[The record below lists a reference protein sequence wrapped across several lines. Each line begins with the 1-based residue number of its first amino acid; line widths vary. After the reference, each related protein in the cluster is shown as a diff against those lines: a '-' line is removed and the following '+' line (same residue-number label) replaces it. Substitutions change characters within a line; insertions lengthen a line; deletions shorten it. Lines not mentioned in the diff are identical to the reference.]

1 MTLQNTTAIAYA
13 LRKDKLFVGYLIG
26 AMHYSFNPQEYQ
38 NIKNKLKPIIQD
50 CSIVFLECDLPH
62 STQMGLGYEKA
73 VKEILETD
81 YPTTQL
87 AHFETLLLQ
96 KAMLLSSLW
105 LGNKIIHLPWL
116 DYKML
121 KKAPAFFYYLSL
133 FTQKLFFLYNFFFN
147 IFRPN
152 LQQQALR
159 EHLAKAQ
166 QQVLEIYQNFIN
178 GIAIPLTSLDN
189 KMVLMTDRNHEY
201 IDQIEKQSPQKRACY
216 VVGVGHLPST
226 CKEDG
231 TAENNGMVYL
241 LEKAG
246 YSLEAITL

>member
-1 MTLQNTTAIAYA
+1 MSALNTTATAYK
-13 LRKDKLFVGYLIG
+13 LSKDNVFIGYLIG
-26 AMHYSFNPQEYQ
+26 SMHYSFNPQEYQ
-38 NIKNKLKPIIQD
+38 DIKNKLKPIIQD
-50 CSIVFLECDLPH
+50 CSTVFLECDLPH

-81 YPTTQL
+81 YPTIQL
-87 AHFETLLLQ
+87 THFEPLLLQ
-96 KAMLLSSLW
+96 KAMLLCSLW
-105 LGNKIIHLPWL
+105 VGNNIIHLPWL
-116 DYKML
+116 DYKTL
-121 KKAPAFFYYLSL
+121 KKAPAFFYYLTL
-133 FTQKLFFLYNFFFN
+133 FTQKLFFLYNFLFN

-159 EHLAKAQ
+159 EHLQKGQ
-166 QQVLEIYQNFIN
+166 QQVLELYQNFIK
-178 GIAIPLTSLDN
+178 GIAVPLNSLDN
-189 KMVLMTDRNHEY
+189 KMILMTDRNHEY
-201 IDQIEKQSPQKRACY
+201 INQIEKQSPQKRACY

-241 LEKAG
+241 LEKTG